1 MILNKIINQFS
12 YGDTTLMIKKS
23 KKVIVAGLVSTLSVA
38 YMFGSFAQAKDT
50 ATKTHAPSTAK
61 EKLEAYIKF
70 TQILNVIESQ
80 YVDDINT
87 TELVDKALKG
97 LMANLDSH
105 SSYMDTKEFKDLSV
119 QTKGEFGG
127 LGISIGMKDGALTVI
142 APINDTPADKAGI
155 KAGDIILKINDT
167 ATIGMNIDES
177 VKMMRGKPK
186 TSVVLTIIRKGEA
199 KPLEVKITRD
209 IINIQSVYAKT
220 IDDEILY
227 LHVTSFD
234 QKVVKGVQE
243 AIKEH
248 KNTKGII
255 LDLRNNPG
263 GLLDQAVGLTDL
275 FVDEG
280 VIVSQKGKVASENIE
295 YKATKNG
302 TDKDTPLVV
311 LINGGS
317 ASASEIVSGALQD
330 FNRSVLVGEKTFGK
344 GSVQVVMPVGA
355 DEALKLTVARYYL
368 PSGRTIQAVGVT
380 PDITVPLGKIDFIE
394 DSMMLKEK
402 DLKKHLENELAKM
415 DGNTTKSSDNK
426 IDTENNATSIDD
438 TVITEEQIYKDLQ
451 LKSAVDILKALI
463 ITNKGKI

>member
-1 MILNKIINQFS
+1 
-12 YGDTTLMIKKS
+12 
-23 KKVIVAGLVSTLSVA
+23 
-38 YMFGSFAQAKDT
+38 
-50 ATKTHAPSTAK
+50 
-61 EKLEAYIKF
+61 
-70 TQILNVIESQ
+70 
-80 YVDDINT
+80 
-87 TELVDKALKG
+87 
-97 LMANLDSH
+97 
-105 SSYMDTKEFKDLSV
+105 MDTKEFKDLSV

-127 LGISIGMKDGALTVI
+127 LGISIGMKEGALTVI
-142 APINDTPADKAGI
+142 APINDTPAYKAGI

-199 KPLEVKITRD
+199 KPLEVKIIRD
-209 IINIQSVYAKT
+209 IIKIQSVYAKT
-220 IDDEILY
+220 IADDILY

-234 QKVVKGVQE
+234 QKVVEGVQD

-344 GSVQVVMPVGA
+344 GSVQVVMPVGE

-394 DSMMLKEK
+394 DSIMLKEK
-402 DLKKHLENELAKM
+402 DLKKHLENELAKI
-415 DGNTTKSSDNK
+415 DGNKTKSSDNK
-426 IDTENNATSIDD
+426 TDAENNATSIDD